1 MQRLIDIQQRLKA
14 PKGQY
19 NSFGGYAYRSC
30 EDILE
35 AVKPL
40 LNENEVTLKITD
52 DIVMLGDRYYIKATA
67 TLYGSDGKEVVS
79 SSGFAREELTKKG
92 SDASQITGAASSYAR
107 KYALNGLFLIDDN
120 KDADATNTHGK
131 DEPKEPKKEKPQFA
145 VDASNSKRATTNAI
159 KQAQKD
165 GLKELPPVPQP
176 TQKELE
182 EKEKKFEDWY
192 KSLGDKGL
200 SNSQIDY
207 VNNFIKELEKA
218 GLKAKAIDVQAKLDA
233 KLGLDDLIPDFGDD
247 VSDDS

>member
-92 SDASQITGAASSYAR
+92 ADASQITGAASSYAR
-107 KYALNGLFLIDDN
+107 KYALNGLFLIDDT
-120 KDADATNTHGK
+120 KDADATNTHEK
-131 DEPKEPKKEKPQFA
+131 DEPKKEKPQFA
-145 VDASNSKRATTNAI
+145 VDASNHKRATTNAI
-159 KQAQKD
+159 KQAKKE
-165 GLKELPPVPQP
+165 GLTELPSKPQP
-176 TQKELE
+176 TAKELE

-207 VNNFIKELEKA
+207 VNSFIQELEKA

-233 KLGLDDLIPDFGDD
+233 KIGVDDLIPDFGED
-247 VSDDS
+247 VADDS

>member
-40 LNENEVTLKITD
+40 LNENEATLKITD

-67 TLYGSDGKEVVS
+67 TLYGSDGKEVAS

-92 SDASQITGAASSYAR
+92 ADASQITGAASYYAR
-107 KYALNGLFLIDDN
+107 KYALNGLFLIDDT

-131 DEPKEPKKEKPQFA
+131 DEPKENKKEKPQFA
-145 VDASNSKRATTNAI
+145 VDASNYRRAYTNAV
-159 KQAQKD
+159 KKGTD
-165 GLKELPPVPQP
+165 LPVKPLPTKE
-176 TQKELE
+176 ELE
-182 EKEKKFEDWY
+182 EKGKKFDDWFNG
-192 KSLGDKGL
+192 LGDKAM

-207 VNNFIKELEKA
+207 VNNFIDELERA
-218 GLKAKAIDVQAKLDA
+218 GLKAKAIEVRAKKDT
-233 KLGLDDLIPDFGDD
+233 KLGIDDCIPDFGEDL
-247 VSDDS
+247 VDDS